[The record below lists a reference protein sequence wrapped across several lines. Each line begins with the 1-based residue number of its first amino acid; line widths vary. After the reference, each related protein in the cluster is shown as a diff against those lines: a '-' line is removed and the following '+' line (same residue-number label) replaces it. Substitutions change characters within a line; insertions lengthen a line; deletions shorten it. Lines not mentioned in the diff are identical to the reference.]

1 MKAMILAA
9 GLSTRL
15 RPHSLLRP
23 KPLFPILNRPL
34 LLLTIARL
42 KKAGFRTII
51 VNCHHL
57 GEQISRLLQ
66 GMDGII
72 IQPEEEILGTGGGL
86 RRALPHFGDEPVL
99 VTNGDIYHTVDYG
112 EVYHSHCTNNDEVT
126 MVMHDF
132 PRFNK
137 VAIDENSRVVGF
149 DAGLTQETV
158 RYAAFTGI
166 HVINPQVLQLLPAAG
181 SSSIIDCYRNH
192 LLQGKTIRAR
202 SITHCFWSDIGTPAD
217 YLQLHGEL
225 LQGQAPPHEELEF
238 IVDSGPFYMAPGS
251 VTGQDVQMEDWVC
264 IGNNVRVGDNC
275 LLRRVVVWDNVAI
288 PSHSRLEDT
297 IVNSLTIQEND
308 KPANLH
314 N

>member
-15 RPHSLLRP
+15 RPYSLLRP

-42 KKAGFRTII
+42 KNAGFHTIV

-57 GEQISRLLQ
+57 GEQISRLLH

-72 IQPEEEILGTGGGL
+72 IQPEKKILGTGGGL

-99 VTNGDIYHTVDYG
+99 VTNGDIYHTVDFR
-112 EVYHSHCTNNDEVT
+112 EVYRSHCTNDDEVT

-149 DAGLTQETV
+149 DAGSAEETV

-166 HVINPQVLQLLPAAG
+166 HVINPQVLQLLPETG
-181 SSSIIDCYRNH
+181 SSSIIDCYRSH

-202 SITHCFWSDIGTPAD
+202 SAAQCFWSDIGTPVD
-217 YLQLHGEL
+217 YLQLHDEL

-238 IVDSGPFYMAPGS
+238 IVDSGPFYMAPDCT
-251 VTGQDVQMEDWVC
+251 TGKNVRMEDWVC

-275 LLRRVVVWDNVAI
+275 LLRRVVVWDNVTI
-288 PSHSRLEDT
+288 PSNSVLEDT
-297 IVNSLTIQEND
+297 IVTS
-308 KPANLH
+308 
-314 N
+314 

>member
-15 RPHSLLRP
+15 RPYSLLRP

-42 KKAGFRTII
+42 KKAGFHTII

-57 GEQISRLLQ
+57 GEQISGLLH

-99 VTNGDIYHTVDYG
+99 VTNGDIYHTVDYQ
-112 EVYHSHCTNNDEVT
+112 EVYRNHCSNNGEVT

-132 PRFNK
+132 PRFNT
-137 VAIDENSRVVGF
+137 VAIDKYSRIAGF
-149 DAGLTQETV
+149 DAGLEQETV

-166 HVINPQVLQLLPAAG
+166 HVIDPQVLQLLPDGG
-181 SSSIIDCYRNH
+181 SSSIIDGYRTH
-192 LLQGKTIRAR
+192 LRQGKTIRAR
-202 SITHCFWSDIGTPAD
+202 WLAKGFWSDIGTPAD
-217 YLQLHGEL
+217 YLQLHGDL
-225 LQGQAPPHEELEF
+225 LTGKAPPYEELKLS
-238 IVDSGPFYMAPGS
+238 VDSGPFYMAPDS
-251 VTGQDVQMEDWVC
+251 TMGQNVQMEDWVC

-275 LLRRVVVWDNVAI
+275 LLRRVVVWDNVEI
-288 PSHSRLEDT
+288 PPNSRLEDT
-297 IVNSLTIQEND
+297 IVTS
-308 KPANLH
+308 
-314 N
+314 

>member
-15 RPHSLLRP
+15 RPYSLLRP

-42 KKAGFRTII
+42 KKAGFRTIV

-57 GEQISRLLQ
+57 GEQISGLLH

-72 IQPEEEILGTGGGL
+72 IQPEEKILGTGGGL
-86 RRALPHFGDEPVL
+86 RRALPRFGDEPVL

-112 EVYHSHCTNNDEVT
+112 EVYRSHCANNDEVT

-137 VAIDENSRVVGF
+137 VAIDEDSRVVGF
-149 DAGLTQETV
+149 DAGLAEKTV

-166 HVINPQVLQLLPAAG
+166 HMINPQVLQLLPAAG
-181 SSSIIDCYRNH
+181 SSSIIDCYKNH
-192 LLQGKTIRAR
+192 LLQGKTIRAHWV
-202 SITHCFWSDIGTPAD
+202 SGGFWNDIGTPAD
-217 YLQLHGEL
+217 YLQLHGDL
-225 LQGQAPPHEELEF
+225 LTGKAPPYEELGF
-238 IVDSGPFYMAPGS
+238 SADSGPFYMAPDS
-251 VTGQDVQMEDWVC
+251 TMGQNMQMEDWAC

-275 LLRRVVVWDNVAI
+275 LLRRVVAWNDVKI
-288 PSHSRLEDT
+288 PPNSVLEDT
-297 IVNSLTIQEND
+297 IVTS
-308 KPANLH
+308 
-314 N
+314 